1 MRFCQAEKTGV
12 VEKTSRDIIT
22 TCGPIRFNAEGSP
35 VLCSLPCVPK
45 FNTSLACFR
54 NQITRQVLQDINRR
68 CRALVSLPPGA
79 LIQLAEATES
89 LLIRRLIELEVLGLS
104 INSLTAA
111 LRNVRFEVIAVDS
124 AVIQVTG
131 ELVITVVYTGVDS
144 LSHTQE
150 VTVAF
155 SEQITVPGD
164 FPANV
169 IVNGTLTL
177 DNISY
182 IENIDPSLLV
192 IESITVVAQLT
203 AFVRILVPSDLG

>member
-1 MRFCQAEKTGV
+1 MKFCHAEKTGTA
-12 VEKTSRDIIT
+12 EKTSRDVIS
-22 TCGPIRFNAEGSP
+22 TCSRLRFDAEGSP
-35 VLCSLPCVPK
+35 ILCSLPCVPQ
-45 FNTSLACFR
+45 FNTSLARFR
-54 NQITRQVLQDINRR
+54 NQITRQVLLDINRR
-68 CRALVSLPPGA
+68 CRALVALPPGA

-124 AVIQVTG
+124 VVIQVTG

-144 LSHTQE
+144 LTHTQE
-150 VTVAF
+150 VTVPF

-164 FPANV
+164 FPSNV

-203 AFVRILVPSDLG
+203 AFVRILVPSGS

>member
-1 MRFCQAEKTGV
+1 M
-12 VEKTSRDIIT
+12 
-22 TCGPIRFNAEGSP
+22 
-35 VLCSLPCVPK
+35 
-45 FNTSLACFR
+45 
-54 NQITRQVLQDINRR
+54 
-68 CRALVSLPPGA
+68 VSLPPGA

-150 VTVAF
+150 VTVPF
-155 SEQITVPGD
+155 IEQITVPGD
-164 FPANV
+164 FPSN
-169 IVNGTLTL
+169 ITVNGILTI

-192 IESITVVAQLT
+192 IESVTVVAQLT
-203 AFVRILVPSDLG
+203 AFVRILVPSGLG

>member
-1 MRFCQAEKTGV
+1 MTFCQSDMNGS
-12 VEKTSRDIIT
+12 VEKRSRDSIT
-22 TCGPIRFNAEGSP
+22 PCSRLTVASEGSP
-35 VLCSLPCVPK
+35 ILCSLPCVPK
-45 FNTSLACFR
+45 FNTSLARFR
-54 NQITRQVLQDINRR
+54 NQITRQVLLDINRR
-68 CRALVSLPPGA
+68 CRALFALPPGA

-124 AVIQVTG
+124 VVIQVTG

-177 DNISY
+177 DNISF

>member
-1 MRFCQAEKTGV
+1 MTFCQS
-12 VEKTSRDIIT
+12 EKTSTAEKRSRDLISSCT
-22 TCGPIRFNAEGSP
+22 RLSFGSEGSP

-54 NQITRQVLQDINRR
+54 NQITRQVLMDINRR
-68 CRALVSLPPGA
+68 CRALFALPPGV
-79 LIQLAEATES
+79 LIQVAEATES

-111 LRNVRFEVIAVDS
+111 LQNVRFEVIAVDS
-124 AVIQVTG
+124 VVIQVSG

-144 LSHTQE
+144 LTHTQE
-150 VTVAF
+150 VTVPF

-164 FPANV
+164 FPPNV

>member
-1 MRFCQAEKTGV
+1 MRFCQAEKTSV

-22 TCGPIRFNAEGSP
+22 TCGPLRFNAEGSP
-35 VLCSLPCVPK
+35 VFCSLPCVPK
-45 FNTSLACFR
+45 FNTSLSCFR

-150 VTVAF
+150 VTVPF
-155 SEQITVPGD
+155 IEQITVPGD
-164 FPANV
+164 FPSN
-169 IVNGTLTL
+169 ITVNGILTI

-192 IESITVVAQLT
+192 IESVTVVAQLT
-203 AFVRILVPSDLG
+203 AFVRILVPSGLG